1 MDYPTYVTT
10 MSNMMVLD
18 PTDANFQQ
26 ILPSVIQSAEQR
38 IYRDLDLISTIVTDT
53 SMSTTSGARN
63 ITVPPAFVV
72 VEYLNTLDAS
82 GARLPMTP
90 AGRAFLDTVFGDST
104 VQGRPAY
111 YAMVTQNSM
120 VLGPVPDAPY
130 TIEVVGTQR
139 PAPISGTNLTTFI
152 SANLWD
158 LFIAASMIFA
168 AGYLKNY
175 GATSDNPQMAVS
187 WGAQYSELLKAANVE
202 ELRKKHQSQA
212 WSAQMPTPATPQ
224 QG

>member
-1 MDYPTYVTT
+1 MNYSDYVSTLQNLMVTQ
-10 MSNMMVLD
+10 D
-18 PTDANFQQ
+18 PDVNFTQ
-26 ILPSVIQSAEQR
+26 ILPSIINSAEQR
-38 IYRDLDLISTIVTDT
+38 IYRDLDLISTTVTDT
-53 SMSTTSGARN
+53 STSTTSGARS

-72 VEYLNTLDAS
+72 VEYLNTLDVS
-82 GARLPMTP
+82 GARMPMTP
-90 AGRAFLDTVFGDST
+90 AGRAFLDTVFGDPT
-104 VQGRPAY
+104 VQGRPLY

-139 PAPISGTNLTTFI
+139 PAPISATNTTTFI
-152 SANLWD
+152 SANLPD
-158 LFIAASMIFA
+158 LFIAASMIFGS
-168 AGYLKNY
+168 GYLKNY

-187 WGAQYSELLKAANVE
+187 WDAQYAELIKAANVE

-212 WSAQMPTPATPQ
+212 WSSQMPTPATPA